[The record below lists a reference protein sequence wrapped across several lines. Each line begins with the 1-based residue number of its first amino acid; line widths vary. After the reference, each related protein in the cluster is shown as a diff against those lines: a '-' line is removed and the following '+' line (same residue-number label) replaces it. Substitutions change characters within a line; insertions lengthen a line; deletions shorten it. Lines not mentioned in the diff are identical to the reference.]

1 MTLDRTLLAEAAM
14 YGITL
19 TTEADDSSPDSP
31 SIRYAVTGP
40 TDDITAVHLDPDS
53 AAGDIRRRIDS
64 ILDAADAATRRAEE
78 WQTIRTTAADDITA
92 WRELAADVDALLP
105 EGCTVPVP
113 DLGDSYGLSGWPS
126 MTGCVADAL
135 AQWSAASRDN
145 AGRRDLD
152 RRLTAEGSVLLDSAE
167 QLERRPDYWGTVVEL
182 WRPVQ
187 IVREPGDSP
196 KLRQGRILADT
207 DTRQVIAWRHYGVV
221 VGAGRSQVDAA
232 ADQLDRA
239 REAVSDAAERHRAAA
254 DRLSA
259 GLRL

>member
-1 MTLDRTLLAEAAM
+1 MTTTTDLTALVREAAYSGITLRTSADRNDGTTEYIVNGPADSPAWHPSAEAAAADLTHR
-14 YGITL
+14 IT
-19 TTEADDSSPDSP
+19 S
-31 SIRYAVTGP
+31 VQ
-40 TDDITAVHLDPDS
+40 
-53 AAGDIRRRIDS
+53 
-64 ILDAADAATRRAEE
+64 DAADAATRRAEE

-152 RRLTAEGSVLLDSAE
+152 AALNAEGSVLLDSAE

-207 DTRQVIAWRHYGVV
+207 DTRRNIAWRHFGVV
-221 VGAGRSQVDAA
+221 TPVGRDEVDAA
-232 ADQLDRA
+232 VEQITHA
-239 REAVSDAAERHRAAA
+239 REVVAEVAERHRAEA
-254 DRLSA
+254 DRLA
-259 GLRL
+259 GKMHL